1 MNERVIVVV
10 ALIGLALFFRWYI
23 GWRSRRA
30 TQQNVQLAHFPL
42 GQVGVI
48 ALYTDHCVQCERLQK
63 PALARLQQR
72 RNDIPVVW
80 RSIQEEAE
88 LVKQLGIMTVPTTL
102 VRNAQGQITNANMG
116 YVDEAVLIQQ
126 IAVETGP
133 TNQVRN
139 ANRQM
144 RNDDALKQQLS
155 IVSAPPHCL

>member
-1 MNERVIVVV
+1 MNERIVIVV

-30 TQQNVQLAHFPL
+30 TQQNLQLAHFPL
-42 GQVGVI
+42 GQAGII

-102 VRNAQGQITNANMG
+102 VRNAQGQIINVNMG
-116 YVDEAVLIQQ
+116 YVDEDVLMQQLSAVS
-126 IAVETGP
+126 AP
-133 TNQVRN
+133 TTSVRN
-139 ANRQM
+139 VNRQM
-144 RNDDALKQQLS
+144 SNEDALMHQLS
-155 IVSAPPHCL
+155 IISAPPHCL